1 MKYILA
7 SQSPRRRELL
17 GRLGLTFDIM
27 PSGDPE
33 VISQTEPAA
42 IVRELSLHK
51 AQDVMNRLCAQAGL
65 IGAADS
71 VPFDMPD
78 GSPAAAPA
86 GMPVGLQA
94 AAPDGVSVGL
104 NTAAQ
109 ASAASEPFTV
119 IGADTIVVL
128 DGTVLGK
135 PADREDASR
144 MLHLLS
150 GRTHQVYTGVCLL
163 TAGAQP
169 GRILFHECTDVS
181 VWELTDEE
189 IARYIDSGEP
199 MDKAG
204 AYGIQG
210 AFGAFVRSIHGDYF
224 NVVGLPLARLYHEMR
239 DAGLII

>member
-51 AQDVMNRLCAQAGL
+51 AQDVMNRLC
-65 IGAADS
+65 
-71 VPFDMPD
+71 
-78 GSPAAAPA
+78 
-86 GMPVGLQA
+86 
-94 AAPDGVSVGL
+94 
-104 NTAAQ
+104 AQ